1 MTQDVIVNIV
11 AAVLTLM
18 VLSRIAGDNPLFR
31 IAQYLFVGVSLGLAF
46 VVATIR
52 RSVLQ
57 WWRC

>member
-31 IAQYLFVGVSLGLAF
+31 IAQYLFVGSHLVWHS
-46 VVATIR
+46 
-52 RSVLQ
+52 
-57 WWRC
+57 W